1 MRAVGV
7 LAACAVCVPQ
17 AVPADEPERDE
28 PRRTHEEEPVEV
40 RARAPWIEDL
50 AAFASEVDAEEAAR
64 RGLDVRDLLPR
75 VPSARVSSYGG
86 VGQFASVS
94 LRGSSADQVTVRV
107 DGVPQNRALGGAVD
121 LSTLPASQIET
132 ITVFRGFPPAAAGLS
147 GLGGLVEIRTKRPR
161 EGQSGQVDVLAGSL
175 GTRRLAAS
183 WSGGRSDGA
192 GLRLGVEALET
203 DGDFRFVSDNGT
215 PENPEDDHWAERI
228 NNDVRA
234 VDLVASASGLRS
246 WGGELSVSARL
257 RDADRGIP
265 GVDALQSPDARLD
278 GQRATVHAAW
288 DWEASRGGGAR
299 LLIDGF
305 SQEDHLRDDGLLG
318 VGAGFQDQTTRIT
331 GGGAALTVRRAYGGH
346 RLLGRFELR
355 GERARVRDEVL
366 DPVDRGGARRW
377 LGALVV
383 EDVFSVAG
391 WTLAPSVRWELQD
404 DSFVP
409 AGSGAVAPVQDGVR
423 EAHWSGKLGIARPI
437 GGGWSLRG
445 SVGRYVKVPSL
456 EELFGDRGLV
466 RGNPELVP
474 ESGEKLEIGVESG
487 PRTGTGSGSGSA
499 RRRWQL
505 SVVAFASR
513 TDDLIW
519 FVPLGI
525 GTVKAQNIAAAE
537 AVGVEAT
544 ASVRLSPRLWVDA
557 SGTWQRVR
565 DVSEGYTHERQL
577 VGRPERLGYLGVR
590 WRPGRWRV
598 DYDLAYVGENYTD
611 RLNTEE
617 GRLPARAMHDVSI
630 GRELGGG
637 ITVGVEVRNLLDQQA
652 RDVWRYP
659 LPGRMVL
666 ARVGWR
672 FGGGR

>member
-1 MRAVGV
+1 
-7 LAACAVCVPQ
+7 
-17 AVPADEPERDE
+17 
-28 PRRTHEEEPVEV
+28 V
-40 RARAPWIEDL
+40 RAQAPWVDDL
-50 AAFASEVDAEEAAR
+50 AAFASEVDAEEAAM
-64 RGLDVRDLLPR
+64 RGLDVQDLLPR

-147 GLGGLVEIRTKRPR
+147 GLGGLVEIQTKSPR
-161 EGQSGQVDVLAGSL
+161 QGPAGRVDVLAGSL

-183 WSGGRSDGA
+183 WSRGLDGEA
-192 GLRLGVEALET
+192 GLRLGIEALET
-203 DGDFRFVSDNGT
+203 DGDFRFVSNNGT
-215 PENPEDDHWAERI
+215 PENPDDDHWAERI

-234 VDLVASASGLRS
+234 VDLVASAGGLRS
-246 WGGELSVSARL
+246 LGGELSVSARL
-257 RDADRGIP
+257 GEADRGIP

-278 GQRATVHAAW
+278 GQRASVHAAW
-288 DWEASRGGGAR
+288 DWDAPRGGTAR

-305 SQEDHLRDDGLLG
+305 SQEDHLLDDGLLG
-318 VGAGFQDQTTRIT
+318 VGAGFQDQTTRIS
-331 GGGAALTVRRAYGGH
+331 GGGAALTVRRALGEH
-346 RLLGRFELR
+346 RLLGRLELR

-366 DPVDRGGARRW
+366 DPADRGGARRW

-383 EDVFSVAG
+383 EDVFSIG
-391 WTLAPSVRWELQD
+391 SWTLAPSVRWEVQD
-404 DSFVP
+404 DALLP
-409 AGSGAVAPVQDGVR
+409 AGDGALPPAQESVR
-423 EAHWSGKLGIARPI
+423 EDHWSGKLGVARPV

-456 EELFGDRGLV
+456 QELFGDRGLV

-474 ESGEKLEIGVESG
+474 ESGEKLEVGVESPPLSRG
-487 PRTGTGSGSGSA
+487 RA
-499 RRRWQL
+499 WRF
-505 SVVAFASR
+505 SVVGFASR
-513 TDDLIW
+513 TEDLIW

-537 AVGVEAT
+537 ASGIEVT
-544 ASVRLSPRLWVDA
+544 ASWRLSPRLQLDA
-557 SGTWQRVR
+557 SGTLQEVR
-565 DVSEGYTHERQL
+565 DVSDGYTHDRQL
-577 VGRPERLGYLGVR
+577 VGRPEKLGYLGLR
-590 WRPGRWRV
+590 WRPGRWQV
-598 DYDLAYVGENYTD
+598 DYDLSYVGANYTD

-617 GRLPARAMHDVSI
+617 GRLPARVMHDVSV
-630 GRELGGG
+630 GRDVGGG
-637 ITVGVEVRNLLDQQA
+637 MTIGIEIRNLLDQQA

-666 ARVGWR
+666 ARIGWR
-672 FGGGR
+672 YGEARR